1 MIDFYGKGSPPGFTG
16 KLIALHETHQG
27 KFILIKETYEERIF
41 IYDNTPKLKS
51 ADIGKTY
58 YITTGNSKKWD
69 EILTLVE
76 AEKHADKNYGDECYT
91 TEQIAEIDK
100 WIARKKDIELGVHI
114 EEDISD
120 MNFEDEL

>member
-27 KFILIKETYEERIF
+27 KFILIEEAHKKRIF
-41 IYDNTPKLKS
+41 IYDNTLKLKS
-51 ADIGKTY
+51 GDIGKTY
-58 YITTGNSKKWD
+58 YITTGNSQKWD
-69 EILTLVE
+69 EILTLVDTE
-76 AEKHADKNYGDECYT
+76 SHADKNFRDGYYTSEHHDEL
-91 TEQIAEIDK
+91 DK
-100 WIARKKDIELGVHI
+100 WKKKEEEEKEK